1 MSDPHLRDFTRSLPM
16 ALLKAREAVMARF
29 RPILRD
35 HDITEQ
41 QWRVIRALNGRDG
54 LEITALA
61 HQCIILMPSLTRILK
76 ALEEKGLVKRFAVEN
91 DQRRTL
97 IRLSRKGVALFE
109 KVAPLS
115 EAAYQEISSEVGPDK
130 LGELYALLDGV
141 ADSL

>member
-1 MSDPHLRDFTRSLPM
+1 MSDAHLRDFTRSLPM
-16 ALLKAREAVMARF
+16 ALLKSREAVMAHF

-54 LEITALA
+54 MEITALA
-61 HQCIILMPSLTRILK
+61 HQCFILMPSLTRILK
-76 ALEEKGLVKRFAVEN
+76 SLEEKGLVKRFAVET

-97 IRLSRKGVALFE
+97 IRLSQKGLSLYG

-115 EAAYQEISSEVGPDK
+115 EAEYTKIENEIGPEK
-130 LGELYALLDGV
+130 LEALYALLDEV
-141 ADSL
+141 AGKL